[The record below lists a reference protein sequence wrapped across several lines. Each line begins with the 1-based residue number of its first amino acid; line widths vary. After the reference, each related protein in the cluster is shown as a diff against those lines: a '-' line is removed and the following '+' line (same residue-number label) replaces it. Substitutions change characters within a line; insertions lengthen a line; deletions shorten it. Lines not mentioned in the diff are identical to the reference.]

1 MQSCVCE
8 PLELR
13 DQHESRE
20 LRFCSYLILN
30 ILELEFGS
38 PPNHFGFDVHP
49 KKMNCLN
56 KTQDLILKIQN
67 DTDNMP
73 CAPALEEQR
82 TPRCRREVLGVP
94 GMSSTACRT
103 IDEIDG
109 KAWLLYPLVV
119 FQVAMKKS
127 QFLWMQVNNHESSRT
142 CDNNDFLGSDMW
154 HMIIICMTVRH
165 NKWIYY
171 NSLVIEHSYGKP
183 PAFSQVNHS

>member
-109 KAWLLYPLVV
+109 KA
-119 FQVAMKKS
+119 
-127 QFLWMQVNNHESSRT
+127 
-142 CDNNDFLGSDMW
+142 
-154 HMIIICMTVRH
+154 
-165 NKWIYY
+165 
-171 NSLVIEHSYGKP
+171 
-183 PAFSQVNHS
+183 